1 MANLSK
7 RTPHLDARILKL
19 AAKGLSLRKIEA
31 QLALEGTPC
40 SHNVVGQIIREYRD
54 REAAGTTEIAPV
66 AVETAEEPLEAVKRA
81 VRGKTGAPK
90 VPAPVSESGELP
102 LPDLPEHAS
111 LAARMVYQ
119 ELIEVRGV
127 ARTFYQR
134 VEDGDAPLNAWTQA
148 KQHVLRLIKQ
158 LEEMVPA
165 PPADPSKDPMA
176 IACREMTHGQ
186 LLQAIRVAQ
195 AQLGHLCP
203 ACRSETMAAHG

>member
-31 QLALEGTPC
+31 QLSLEGTPC
-40 SHNVVGQIIREYRD
+40 SHNVVGQIIREYRE
-54 REAAGTTEIAPV
+54 RGALAPAENATEPSEAAKEQPEPTKAPQK
-66 AVETAEEPLEAVKRA
+66 AKAGPA
-81 VRGKTGAPK
+81 K
-90 VPAPVSESGELP
+90 VPATNPDAGELP
-102 LPDLPEHAS
+102 LPELPEHAS

-176 IACREMTHGQ
+176 IACRDMTHGQ
-186 LLQAIRVAQ
+186 ILQAVRVAQ

-203 ACRSETMAAHG
+203 ACRNETMTAHG

>member
-1 MANLSK
+1 MANPSK
-7 RTPHLDARILKL
+7 RTPQLDARILKL
-19 AAKGLSLRKIEA
+19 TAEGLSLRKIEA
-31 QLALEGTPC
+31 KLALEGTPC
-40 SHNVVGQIIREYRD
+40 SHNVIGQILREYRD
-54 REAAGTTEIAPV
+54 REAAGTPDAAPV
-66 AVETAEEPLEAVKRA
+66 DAEAANGPPGAIKRA
-81 VRGKTGAPK
+81 LRGKTVAPALPLI
-90 VPAPVSESGELP
+90 VGESSELP
-102 LPDLPEHAS
+102 LPELPEHAS

-119 ELIEVRGV
+119 ELIEVRAV

-176 IACREMTHGQ
+176 IACREMTHSQ

-203 ACRSETMAAHG
+203 ACRTETMNAHG

>member
-1 MANLSK
+1 MSH
-7 RTPHLDARILKL
+7 TPPNVIARIFKL
-19 AAKGLSLRKIEA
+19 QQQGLSIRKIHK
-31 QLALEGTPC
+31 QLSEEGVTV
-40 SHNVVGQIIREYRD
+40 SHMLVQRTLASHKENPLKSKTDNKENLNSR
-54 REAAGTTEIAPV
+54 
-66 AVETAEEPLEAVKRA
+66 EPL
-81 VRGKTGAPK
+81 
-90 VPAPVSESGELP
+90 LP
-102 LPDLPEHAS
+102 ELPDLPEHAS

-176 IACREMTHGQ
+176 IACRDMTHGQ
-186 LLQAIRVAQ
+186 ILQAVRVAQ

-203 ACRSETMAAHG
+203 ACRNETMAAHG